1 MNEQLITY
9 TLENGLTLLIRE
21 IHSAPI
27 VSCWVWYGIGSRNEV
42 PGKTGLSHWVEHMQF
57 KGTAQRSASWMD
69 HTIARLGGHWNAFT
83 SPDWTTYFE
92 TLPSSA
98 LETALAL
105 EADRMR
111 GSLFDPAEVE
121 TERTVILSEREGLEN
136 NPLFLLNEAVQL
148 RAFREHPYRNEV
160 IGAKADLLALTRED
174 LYGHYQNT
182 YQPSNALLC
191 LAGDVDP
198 EQALALTR
206 QYFGDIPS
214 QPVEKHIPAPE
225 EELPS
230 PERVELRGPGDTTF
244 VEIVWRA
251 PKANSDDFFAFTI
264 LESLLTGPSSLNMFG
279 GGGISNRTS
288 RLYLAL
294 VEKELSV
301 SVNGNLNA
309 SIDPGTFI
317 INLTKHPHNSIS
329 KLLAA
334 LDKEIDKIQTK
345 HVPQAQIDR
354 AVKQAKALFAYSSDN
369 ITNHGFWMGYA
380 SSFADYSWFTRY
392 VERLAAVTP
401 EQVCSTA
408 RKYLRPDARVIGVY
422 TPNGEE
428 SGGD

>member
-1 MNEQLITY
+1 MNDKLFTY

-21 IHSAPI
+21 IHTAPI
-27 VSCWVWYGIGSRNEV
+27 ISCWVWYGIGSRNEI

-83 SPDWTTYFE
+83 SQDWTTYFE
-92 TLPSSA
+92 TLPASA

-105 EADRMR
+105 ESDRMR

-136 NPLFLLNEAVQL
+136 DPLFLLNEAVQL
-148 RAFREHPYRNEV
+148 RAFKQHPYRHEV
-160 IGAKADLLALTRED
+160 IGAKEDLLALTRED
-174 LYGHYQNT
+174 LYTHYQNY
-182 YQPSNALLC
+182 YQPANAILC
-191 LAGDVDP
+191 LAGDLDP
-198 EQALALTR
+198 QQALALTR
-206 QYFGDIPS
+206 QYFGNIPS
-214 QPVEKHIPAPE
+214 QPFTNSVPAPE
-225 EELPS
+225 EELPDF
-230 PERVELRGPGDTTF
+230 ERVNLHGPGDATF
-244 VEIVWRA
+244 VEIAWRA
-251 PKANSDDFFAFTI
+251 PKGNSEDFFAFTI

-279 GGGISNRTS
+279 GGSISNRTS

-294 VEKELSV
+294 VEKELAV
-301 SVNGNLNA
+301 SVNGSLNA
-309 SIDPGTFI
+309 SIDPGSFS
-317 INLTKHPHNSIS
+317 INLTKHPARSVS
-329 KLLAA
+329 RLLAA
-334 LDKEIDKIQTK
+334 LDKEIEKILTK
-345 HVPQAQIDR
+345 PVHQAQIDR

-380 SSFADYSWFTRY
+380 NSFGDYSWFTNY

-401 EQVCSTA
+401 EQVTLTA

-428 SGGD
+428 TGND